1 MLDKSRSHGIVYGLP
16 GVAFEQDG
24 KQYGPQGAEV
34 EESAQ
39 AVDTEDPTPK
49 KRGRPFKNKDE

>member
-1 MLDKSRSHGIVYGLP
+1 MLDKSRSFGIVYGLP

-24 KQYGPQGAEV
+24 KQYDPQGRELV
-34 EESAQ
+34 SHEEQ
-39 AVDTEDPTPK
+39 EPK